1 MDWLAGKRQW
11 VHRTLEAEED
21 EDQTTRL
28 VNWCLIV
35 LISLNLLAVT
45 LESVPSLGGPYR
57 NAFLAFEVFSVAIF
71 SVEYGLRLWSAVE
84 WSDGRYRHPVFGR
97 LRYAFTPL
105 AIIDLLAIL
114 PFYLSV
120 LIGADLLFLR
130 ALRLLRI
137 FKLTRY
143 SNAWRM
149 LQRVSIAEAR
159 PIGAALFV
167 LGVLVVVAACLTYL
181 VEHEA
186 QPEAFGSI
194 PQAIWWAIITMTTV
208 GYGDVVPVTFWG
220 KVLAACIGIMGI
232 GMVALPAGFLAS
244 GFTTEVHRRQH
255 ATPPGDGDP
264 VDRPSTRT
272 TCPRCGHVW
281 LAQAR
286 GPRADK
292 PDKA

>member
-1 MDWLAGKRQW
+1 MGWLSDKRLW

-35 LISLNLLAVT
+35 LISLNVVAVI
-45 LESVPSLGGPYR
+45 LESVPSLGESYR
-57 NAFLAFEVFSVAIF
+57 GAFLVFEAFSIAIF

-84 WSDGRYRHPVFGR
+84 WSDGRFQDPILGR
-97 LRYAFTPL
+97 LRYALTPL

-143 SNAWRM
+143 SNSWRM

-167 LGVLVVVAACLTYL
+167 LGILVVVAACLTYL

-255 ATPPGDGDP
+255 PNPPGDGDP
-264 VDRPSTRT
+264 VDRPATKT

-281 LAQAR
+281 FDRAE
-286 GPRADK
+286 GHRADR
-292 PDKA
+292 PDEP